1 MRDMRR
7 RYEEMEHTLS
17 PQGWKEELEVAYR
30 QRRSVI
36 FVIAIMIM
44 MAAFWTS
51 TWIWVI
57 FFAVLGLY
65 SLAAGVRIGMV
76 CGLSF
81 SIWFLCT
88 IEHWIKPLTW
98 QNQVAGLWCIAT
110 LFLVIVWK
118 ADGVAQLK
126 LLHKGEDSESGILED

>member
-51 TWIWVI
+51 MWIWVI
-57 FFAVLGLY
+57 FFAILGLY